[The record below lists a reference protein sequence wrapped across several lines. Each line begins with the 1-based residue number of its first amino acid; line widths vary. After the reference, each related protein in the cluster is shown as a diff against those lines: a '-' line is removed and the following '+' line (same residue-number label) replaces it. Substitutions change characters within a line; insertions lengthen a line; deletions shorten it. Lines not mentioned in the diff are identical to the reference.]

1 MACLFCQQDGGSLQL
16 YQFKTLEADKTLRQ
30 MATDL
35 QETELMA
42 RIEGG
47 DHVALEAKYH
57 LECLTALRNYYRSF
71 KLQLGKVY
79 VSVQMPSANSS
90 ATGNEFKDRNLFTLC
105 RNKLLGFDL
114 RIFYIY

>member
-1 MACLFCQQDGGSLQL
+1 MACLFWQQDGGSLQL
-16 YQFKTLEADKTLRQ
+16 HQFKTLEADKTLRQ

-35 QETELMA
+35 QKTELMA

-57 LECLTALRNYYRSF
+57 LECLTALHNYYRSF
-71 KLQLGKVY
+71 KLQLGK

-105 RNKLLGFDL
+105 RNKL
-114 RIFYIY
+114 